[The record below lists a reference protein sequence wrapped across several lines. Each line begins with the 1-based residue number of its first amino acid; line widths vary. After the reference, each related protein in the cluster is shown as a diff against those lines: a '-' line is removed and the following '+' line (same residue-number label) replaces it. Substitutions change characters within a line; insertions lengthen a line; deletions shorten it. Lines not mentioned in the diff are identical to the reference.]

1 MDDRE
6 SDSIVVDP
14 CVTDFT
20 DAKPTESKTVP
31 EALRFIADN
40 CLSRPTVV
48 KDTDASKWR
57 RTVLWTEKV
66 RCIFA
71 GLNLYSGFWSMCL
84 RVGNRWTCCSSAT

>member
-1 MDDRE
+1 MTPR
-6 SDSIVVDP
+6 
-14 CVTDFT
+14 VTDFA

-66 RCIFA
+66 C
-71 GLNLYSGFWSMCL
+71 
-84 RVGNRWTCCSSAT
+84 